1 MPFMSESTQI
11 YGSNAAAL
19 SAFPEPVR
27 ATLHLIE
34 KNRSIEVAQTLTH
47 FVASFVHPDFVC
59 NLADFQH
66 LDEGVKR
73 AAKEFFEFCL
83 TQGLTV
89 EEQGAILAWITPY
102 MQSHLGLAK
111 PN

>member
-1 MPFMSESTQI
+1 MSESSPI
-11 YGSNAAAL
+11 YGPNAASL

-34 KNRSIEVAQTLTH
+34 RHPSIEVTQTLTH

-66 LDEGVKR
+66 LDNDVKQ
-73 AAKEFFEFCL
+73 AALEFFEFCL
-83 TQGLTV
+83 TQGLAM
-89 EEQGAILAWITPY
+89 EEQGAILGWITPY
-102 MQSHLGLAK
+102 MQRHLGLAK
-111 PN
+111 AN

>member
-1 MPFMSESTQI
+1 MSESSPI
-11 YGSNAAAL
+11 YGPNAASL

-27 ATLHLIE
+27 ATLQLIE

-66 LDEGVKR
+66 LDNEVKQ
-73 AAKEFFEFCL
+73 AALEFFEFCL

-89 EEQGAILAWITPY
+89 EEQGAILGWITPY
-102 MQSHLGLAK
+102 MQRDLGLAK